1 MAAKSI
7 LGNNLPDSLV
17 DAATGIISQDTD
29 DRQAIETAVLAEF
42 GAENGDELSANDK
55 SRYDSR
61 VFDIK
66 RGTDTLQTLLNEEPV
81 DDADKLPV
89 IGKEKKN
96 GKKKNGNDNDEVDKD
111 DEYNE
116 EEDLKNIQS
125 AAQRIKQH
133 MKKNRVNEDDKD
145 NEDDEDEVE
154 VEVEVEDEVEDEEDE
169 EDDED
174 EDDEDEDDEDDEID
188 EKFWLQRAAE
198 HIKQH
203 AKKNRVNEDTEND
216 EKEEINEGGK
226 DAIKNLGDKKA
237 KPFTKDN
244 AKKLN
249 KEATTSDT
257 LLFKGDKVHLGTGS
271 KGGAGVEGTVI
282 EFDKWD
288 VTIKSPNG
296 KTYKGPRKFLTK
308 EQFANDLNHIMEATK
323 AQVEKVFKAGLKK
336 FGAKSPADLSTA
348 DKKKL
353 FNWVDSQLKAK
364 NESVDLGEAAPKIK
378 YAKIVKGLRDSQGPF
393 TVVAMKSGKVVDQKA
408 TIKSKAMLPIEVN
421 QMVMDNP
428 AATVAIES
436 KDGKILNTFSL
447 PQESLKGA
455 QLILD
460 NSKKKIKVEAVD
472 PKKLKLARVLMI
484 AVRDNKLDDI
494 KATDKQKKDALSLK
508 SRTKDGRD
516 IPSAI
521 DALATRL

>member
-1 MAAKSI
+1 MAVKSK
-7 LGNNLPDSLV
+7 LGNNLPKALI

-29 DRQAIETAVLAEF
+29 DRQSVDTAVLAEF
-42 GAENGDELSANDK
+42 GAENVDELSANDK
-55 SRYDSR
+55 SRYDRR

-66 RGTDTLQTLLNEEPV
+66 RGAEKLLNEEPV

-96 GKKKNGNDNDEVDKD
+96 GNDDDEVDKD

-125 AAQRIKQH
+125 AAQRIRQH
-133 MKKNRVNEDDKD
+133 MKKNRVNEDDED
-145 NEDDEDEVE
+145 NEDDKDEDEVE
-154 VEVEVEDEVEDEEDE
+154 VDKDEVEAEDDNDEVEVDKDKDEVEVDKDEDEVEVDKDEVEDEEDE
-169 EDDED
+169 
-174 EDDEDEDDEDDEID
+174 DEID

-203 AKKNRVNEDTEND
+203 VKKSRVNEDNEND
-216 EKEEINEGGK
+216 EKEEISEGGKNAIKNFGDKRAKPFTKEDAKKLHKERKKIAKAKIEEEEISEGGK
-226 DAIKNLGDKKA
+226 DAIKNFGDKKA
-237 KPFTKDN
+237 KPFTKDD

-249 KEATTSDT
+249 KEATTSDD
-257 LLFKGDKVHLGTGS
+257 LFKGDKVHLGTGS
-271 KGGAGVEGTVI
+271 KGGAGVEGKVI
-282 EFDKWD
+282 KFDRD
-288 VTIKSPNG
+288 EVTIESPDG

-323 AQVEKVFKAGLKK
+323 DQVEKVFRAGLKK
-336 FGAKSPADLSTA
+336 FNAKSPADLSTA

-353 FNWVDSQLKAK
+353 FNWVDSQLKGK
-364 NESVDLGEAAPKIK
+364 NESIDLDEAAPKIK

-408 TIKSKAMLPIEVN
+408 TIKSKALLPIEVN

-436 KDGKILNTFSL
+436 KDGKVLNTF
-447 PQESLKGA
+447 K
-455 QLILD
+455 
-460 NSKKKIKVEAVD
+460 
-472 PKKLKLARVLMI
+472 
-484 AVRDNKLDDI
+484 
-494 KATDKQKKDALSLK
+494 
-508 SRTKDGRD
+508 
-516 IPSAI
+516 
-521 DALATRL
+521 

>member
-7 LGNNLPDSLV
+7 LGNDLPKALIDT
-17 DAATGIISQDTD
+17 ATDVISQNND
-29 DRQAIETAVLAEF
+29 DSQAVDTAVLAEF
-42 GAENGDELSANDK
+42 GAENVDELSANDK
-55 SRYDSR
+55 SRYDRR

-66 RGTDTLQTLLNEEPV
+66 RGADQLLAEAPV

-96 GKKKNGNDNDEVDKD
+96 GNDDDEADKD

-125 AAQRIKQH
+125 AAQRIRQH
-133 MKKNRVNEDDKD
+133 MKKNRVNEDDED
-145 NEDDEDEVE
+145 NEDDKDEDEVE
-154 VEVEVEDEVEDEEDE
+154 ADEDEDEDEEDE
-169 EDDED
+169 V
-174 EDDEDEDDEDDEID
+174 D

-203 AKKNRVNEDTEND
+203 VKRNRVNEDTGND
-216 EKEEINEGGK
+216 EKEEISEGGK
-226 DAIKNLGDKKA
+226 NAIKNLGDKKA
-237 KPFTKDN
+237 KPFTKDD

-249 KEATTSDT
+249 KEAIISDT
-257 LLFKGDKVHLGTGS
+257 TLFKGDKVHLGTGS
-271 KGGAGVEGTVI
+271 KGGAGVEGKVI
-282 EFDKWD
+282 KFDRHE
-288 VTIKSPNG
+288 VTIESPDG

-308 EQFANDLNHIMEATK
+308 EQVSGDLNHIIEATK

-336 FGAKSPADLSTA
+336 FKAKSPADLSTA

-364 NESVDLGEAAPKIK
+364 NESLDLDEATPKIK

-393 TVVAMKSGKVVDQKA
+393 TVVAMKAGKVVDQKA
-408 TIKSKAMLPIEVN
+408 TIKSKALLPIEVN

-436 KDGKILNTFSL
+436 KDGKVLNTF
-447 PQESLKGA
+447 
-455 QLILD
+455 
-460 NSKKKIKVEAVD
+460 
-472 PKKLKLARVLMI
+472 
-484 AVRDNKLDDI
+484 
-494 KATDKQKKDALSLK
+494 
-508 SRTKDGRD
+508 
-516 IPSAI
+516 
-521 DALATRL
+521 RL

>member
-7 LGNNLPDSLV
+7 LGNDLPKALIDT
-17 DAATGIISQDTD
+17 ATDVISQNND
-29 DRQAIETAVLAEF
+29 DSQAVDTAVLAEF
-42 GAENGDELSANDK
+42 GAENIDELSANDK
-55 SRYDSR
+55 SRYDRR

-66 RGTDTLQTLLNEEPV
+66 RGAEELLNEEPV

-96 GKKKNGNDNDEVDKD
+96 GSDDDEEDKD

-125 AAQRIKQH
+125 AAQRIRQH
-133 MKKNRVNEDDKD
+133 MKKNRVNEDDED
-145 NEDDEDEVE
+145 NEDDKDEDEVEVDKDEDEVE
-154 VEVEVEDEVEDEEDE
+154 VEVDKDEDEVEIEADEDEDEVEADEDEDEDEEDE
-169 EDDED
+169 V
-174 EDDEDEDDEDDEID
+174 D

-203 AKKNRVNEDTEND
+203 VKRNRVNEDTGND
-216 EKEEINEGGK
+216 EKEEISEGGK
-226 DAIKNLGDKKA
+226 NAIKNLGDKKA
-237 KPFTKDN
+237 KPFTKDD

-249 KEATTSDT
+249 KEAIISDT
-257 LLFKGDKVHLGTGS
+257 TLFKGDKVHLGTGS
-271 KGGAGVEGTVI
+271 KGGAGVEGKVI
-282 EFDKWD
+282 KFDRHE
-288 VTIKSPNG
+288 VTIESPDG

-308 EQFANDLNHIMEATK
+308 EQVSGDLNHIIEATK

-336 FGAKSPADLSTA
+336 FKAKSPADLSTA

-364 NESVDLGEAAPKIK
+364 NESLDLDEATPKIK

-393 TVVAMKSGKVVDQKA
+393 TVVAMKAGKVVDQKA
-408 TIKSKAMLPIEVN
+408 TIKSKALLPIEVN

-436 KDGKILNTFSL
+436 KDGKVLNTF
-447 PQESLKGA
+447 
-455 QLILD
+455 
-460 NSKKKIKVEAVD
+460 
-472 PKKLKLARVLMI
+472 
-484 AVRDNKLDDI
+484 
-494 KATDKQKKDALSLK
+494 
-508 SRTKDGRD
+508 
-516 IPSAI
+516 
-521 DALATRL
+521 RL